1 MRKLVVTDNLDRL
14 SGIMSLIS
22 LASNQLR
29 TYSTLTMSA
38 VRLLASECGI
48 HVEIRLDLSSS
59 ERGNGPAVRI
69 PSANCSGPPAVLS

>member
-1 MRKLVVTDNLDRL
+1 MTDNLDRL
-14 SGIMSLIS
+14 SWIMSLIS

-48 HVEIRLDLSSS
+48 QVEIRLDLSSS
-59 ERGNGPAVRI
+59 ERGNGPQFAFR
-69 PSANCSGPPAVLS
+69 ARTALGRLQFCHD